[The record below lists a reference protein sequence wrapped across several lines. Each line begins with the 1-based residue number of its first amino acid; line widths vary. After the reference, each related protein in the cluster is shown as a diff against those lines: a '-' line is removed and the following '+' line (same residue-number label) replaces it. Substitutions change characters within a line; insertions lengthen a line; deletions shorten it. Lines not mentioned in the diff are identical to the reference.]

1 MIRLG
6 RYPER
11 GRYDFA
17 TIASILDESIFCH
30 VGLADSRGPIV
41 LPTLHG
47 RIDRALYIH
56 GSVLAHWLK
65 GASERDVCVSVTI
78 ADGIVLARSAFAHS
92 MNFRSVVVLG
102 RAVTV
107 ADAGEKLQA
116 LRAISE
122 HACAGRW
129 DDVRPPSERELQ
141 ATLVM
146 RISIETASA
155 KVRNG
160 PPIDAPGD
168 MDLRVW
174 AGELPLRIER
184 GRALTDPRLDI
195 PIPAYVLPPFIERTP
210 ASQNNADRYVTDR
223 APR

>member
-129 DDVRPPSERELQ
+129 DDVRPPFR
-141 ATLVM
+141 ARV
-146 RISIETASA
+146 ASDA
-155 KVRNG
+155 RDAHIDRNG
-160 PPIDAPGD
+160 VREGA
-168 MDLRVW
+168 
-174 AGELPLRIER
+174 ER
-184 GRALTDPRLDI
+184 
-195 PIPAYVLPPFIERTP
+195 
-210 ASQNNADRYVTDR
+210 SADRR
-223 APR
+223 AGRYGFARLGGRKNARFAE